1 MNDFI
6 IILGVIIVLII
17 NELFVFYLF
26 KKHPK
31 LIYKLYEEEAKIILK
46 NFKEDLR

>member
-17 NELFVFYLF
+17 NELFVLYLF

-31 LIYKLYEEEAKIILK
+31 LIYKLYVMSYLFYICLKSIL
-46 NFKEDLR
+46 N